1 MNLEI
6 TKIDPNSTELPLEL
20 LLSADPS
27 IELVN
32 EYLKRGICYVA
43 RSKTETVGIY
53 VLIYTRPETMELVN
67 VAVEERFQ
75 GKGIGKS
82 LVLHAISKAKE
93 LKMKVLEIGTGNSSL
108 SQLALYQKCGF
119 RISGIDRDF
128 FLKHYAEPIYEN
140 GIRCTDMIRLSLDL

>member
-6 TKIDPNSTELPLEL
+6 AQIDPNSTEPPWEL

-27 IELVN
+27 KELVK

-43 RSKTETVGIY
+43 RSKTETVGIF

-75 GKGIGKS
+75 GKGIGKT
-82 LVLHAISKAKE
+82 LVLNAISKAKD

-128 FLKHYAEPIYEN
+128 FLKHYKEPIYEN
-140 GIRCTDMIRLSLDL
+140 GIRCTDMIRLHIDL